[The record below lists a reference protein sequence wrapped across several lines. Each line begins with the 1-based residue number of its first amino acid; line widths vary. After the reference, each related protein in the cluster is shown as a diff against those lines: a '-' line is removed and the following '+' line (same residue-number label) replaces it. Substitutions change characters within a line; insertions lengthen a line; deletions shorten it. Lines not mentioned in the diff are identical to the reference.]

1 MNNLIVIIFTN
12 QVIFLLILILLRFF
26 FKKKSIH
33 LISII
38 ILTIAYYPIT
48 SIYIYYSKSF
58 DLISLTK
65 IYVSNCI
72 FFSVMLSTLERSV
85 ALGIIRKIFLK
96 KIVTQSYLE
105 NNFNIN
111 KLIDKRLKNLNQ
123 NKMIKF
129 KKDKIVL
136 TSFGKIIY
144 NIISKSI
151 KIFK

>member
-1 MNNLIVIIFTN
+1 
-12 QVIFLLILILLRFF
+12 
-26 FKKKSIH
+26 
-33 LISII
+33 
-38 ILTIAYYPIT
+38 
-48 SIYIYYSKSF
+48 
-58 DLISLTK
+58 
-65 IYVSNCI
+65 
-72 FFSVMLSTLERSV
+72 MLSTLERSV